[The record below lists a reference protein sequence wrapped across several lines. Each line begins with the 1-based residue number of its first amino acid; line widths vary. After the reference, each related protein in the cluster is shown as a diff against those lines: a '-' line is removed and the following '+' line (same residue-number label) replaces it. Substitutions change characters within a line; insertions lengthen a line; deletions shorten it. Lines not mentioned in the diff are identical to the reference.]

1 MALYRQMWFGTR
13 ERMTAV
19 RAPKVDYD
27 ASKAGWDGGVTQ
39 FLNGGAYVRRSVT
52 SHKLYNMSWG
62 NMSRD
67 EIREI
72 NDYADG
78 VHGTGPIYFIDPFA
92 MDKNLLPQYWATPR
106 LALYDAPMLNGGTRF
121 SAIAFPEI
129 LTNALGYPS
138 VAMQYTIDSS
148 SVVVDKRPSVYI
160 PIPAGHTLWFGAHG
174 VEQASATSPLTVT
187 SDNGVT
193 QRVAVLSVFTNER
206 FSNSYVGGTNSG
218 ITISLGANGTAVLS
232 GMMAQVLPT
241 GMLPTSGGF
250 ISGQG
255 HAGVRFATNPTLQ
268 QYSAAMDMASLTA
281 QFVEDETWR

>member
-52 SHKLYNMSWG
+52 SHKLYNMTWT
-62 NMSRD
+62 NLSRD

-78 VHGTGPIYFIDPFA
+78 VHGNGAIYFIDPFA

-106 LALYDAPMLNGGTRF
+106 LALSDAPMLNGGSRF
-121 SAIAFPEI
+121 SAIAYPQTLI
-129 LTNALGYPS
+129 NSLGYPTT
-138 VAMQYTIDSS
+138 AMQYTINNDSAP
-148 SVVVDKRPSVYI
+148 VEQRPTVYI
-160 PIPAGHTLWFGAHG
+160 PIPEGYTLWFGAHG
-174 VEQASATSPLTVT
+174 VAQDASASPLTITTDSEGIVQVPI
-187 SDNGVT
+187 SGIEDN
-193 QRVAVLSVFTNER
+193 QR
-206 FSNSYVGGTNSG
+206 FSISYEGGINPG
-218 ITISLGANGTAVLS
+218 VTISLGANGTGIIS
-232 GMMAQVLPT
+232 GMMVQVLPT
-241 GMLPTSGGF
+241 GVLPTTGGF

-255 HAGVRFATNPTLQ
+255 HGGVRFATNPTLQ
-268 QYSAAMDMASLTA
+268 QYSAVMDMVSLTA